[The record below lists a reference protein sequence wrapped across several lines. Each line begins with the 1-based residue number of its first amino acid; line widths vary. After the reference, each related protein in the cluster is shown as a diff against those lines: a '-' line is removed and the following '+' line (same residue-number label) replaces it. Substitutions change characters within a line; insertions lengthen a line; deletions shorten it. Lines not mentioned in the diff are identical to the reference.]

1 MASQR
6 RMRVV
11 RMQTAWMLA
20 VVGLLVVTESLSLD
34 LFFLFSVVGFLL
46 VTELTTSFSLTPDWR
61 RRLRWVLAV
70 AVVVSAYLVASRILA
85 ILPGGML

>member
-1 MASQR
+1 
-6 RMRVV
+6 MRVV

-70 AVVVSAYLVASRILA
+70 AVVVSAYLVTSRILA

>member
-1 MASQR
+1 
-6 RMRVV
+6 MRVV